1 MAINDLYLILKS
13 RREYLRQLKKNI
25 STMDFMS
32 ERNRTKFIETIESEI
47 ELVQRKI
54 DDLIW

>member
-1 MAINDLYLILKS
+1 MSTNDLYLILKS

-47 ELVQRKI
+47 DLVQRKI